1 MAYSQSTTVRLERQ
15 PHRDAVIR
23 VHEAY
28 RRLLRLRRPPI
39 GKSQRAAGSPASV
52 QEVRA

>member
-1 MAYSQSTTVRLERQ
+1 MAYSQSTTVRVERQ

-23 VHEAY
+23 VREAY
-28 RRLLRLRRPPI
+28 RRLLQAQQSPIAVSSGTAGRPT
-39 GKSQRAAGSPASV
+39 QT

>member
-1 MAYSQSTTVRLERQ
+1 MAYSQCTTVRLERQ

-23 VHEAY
+23 VREAY
-28 RRLLRLRRPPI
+28 RRLLQARRSSVTASGSA
-39 GKSQRAAGSPASV
+39 GKPVGM

>member
-23 VHEAY
+23 VRKAY
-28 RRLLRLRRPPI
+28 RRLLQSRQSPI
-39 GKSQRAAGSPASV
+39 TAPAGTAGSSASA
-52 QEVRA
+52 QEVRT

>member
-1 MAYSQSTTVRLERQ
+1 MAYSQSTTVRVERQ

-23 VHEAY
+23 VRAAY
-28 RRLLRLRRPPI
+28 RRLLP
-39 GKSQRAAGSPASV
+39 SQPTPLPVSAGTAGQLAKA

>member
-23 VHEAY
+23 VREAY
-28 RRLLRLRRPPI
+28 RRLLQGQQSPSKASGLAGRPAR
-39 GKSQRAAGSPASV
+39 S